1 MRAVPYL
8 AFVLLASCNGT
19 PKGPTEEKDLNQ
31 ANAAMPEDDR
41 ISILETRVSE
51 LETRLASEKVTREQ
65 IDKEL
70 ANSIAEVGEAR
81 LHQPPQPAP
90 QNIPAR

>member
-1 MRAVPYL
+1 MRAVTFLIFLIL
-8 AFVLLASCNGT
+8 AGCGSAPSPSSKQDELNET
-19 PKGPTEEKDLNQ
+19 NPTILEE
-31 ANAAMPEDDR
+31 DR

-70 ANSIAEVGEAR
+70 ANSIADVGEAR
-81 LHQPPQPAP
+81 LDQLSKPVLKDASTE
-90 QNIPAR
+90 